1 MTRRAPT
8 HAGLAVTLAVAAV
21 LTTPAVGFSQA
32 PVERS
37 APPERAA
44 RGNRPGLAPS
54 NAELA
59 TILDAYAIVQAQNAL
74 QLNDEQ
80 YGRFVSRLK
89 RLQDTR
95 RRNAQVRNRLMQE
108 LRKLTADPSTDEG
121 VIRDRLKALRD
132 AEQQSAE
139 SVRREYESLDEVLD
153 PRQQVRFRA
162 FEEQLE
168 RRKLDL
174 LIRARARAARGQ
186 QDTDK

>member
-1 MTRRAPT
+1 VTRRASAA
-8 HAGLAVTLAVAAV
+8 AGLATLAVAAV
-21 LTTPAVGFSQA
+21 LSTPAVGSSQT

-37 APPERAA
+37 APAERPA
-44 RGNRPGLAPS
+44 RGNRPALAPS

-89 RLQDTR
+89 RLQDIR
-95 RRNAQVRNRLMQE
+95 RRYAQARNRLVQE
-108 LRKLTADPSTDEG
+108 LRKLTADPSTDEAL
-121 VIRDRLKALRD
+121 IRERLKALRD
-132 AEQQSAE
+132 VEQQSAE
-139 SVRREYESLDEVLD
+139 AVRREYDNLDEVLD
-153 PRQQVRFRA
+153 PRQQVRFRV

-186 QDTDK
+186 QDADK